1 MDKNR
6 EPVEEKDILRA
17 AIAKY
22 GKSAQMLMV
31 LEEMS
36 ELQKEICKAFR
47 GKDNVEEI
55 ADEVADVEIMLDQL
69 KIIFQIEDEVW
80 NHRRFKLA
88 RLLKRLEG

>member
-1 MDKNR
+1 MERNR

-22 GKSAQMLMV
+22 GKQSQMLMV

-47 GKDNVEEI
+47 GNDNAEEI

-69 KIIFQIEDEVW
+69 KIMFQIEPEVW

-88 RLLKRLEG
+88 RLLKRLES

>member
-1 MDKNR
+1 MDRNR

-22 GKSAQMLMV
+22 GKQSQMLMV

-47 GKDNVEEI
+47 GNDNAEEI

-69 KIIFQIEDEVW
+69 KIMFQIEREVW
-80 NHRRFKLA
+80 EHRRFKLA
-88 RLLKRLEG
+88 RLLKRLES